1 MAANYPT
8 SSVSFS
14 KRTDNSDPVVAADVN
29 VLYDEVTAIATT
41 VGTTPTLS
49 TGWTGS
55 FSTSTTSWSTLR
67 DRIQHAEY
75 GISTAYT
82 DRVSLTGDSV
92 VLPAANK
99 VGLAIKAATSATSN
113 LMEFKNSGNSV
124 VTAVGPNGWILTID
138 GGSAA

>member
-8 SSVSFS
+8 TAVSFQQ
-14 KRTDNSDPVVAADVN
+14 RQDNSDPVVAADVN
-29 VLYDEVTAIATT
+29 ILYDEVTAIATT
-41 VGTTPTLS
+41 VGTAPTTS
-49 TGWTGS
+49 TGWSGT
-55 FSTSTTSWSTLR
+55 FSTSNTSWSTLR

-75 GISTAYT
+75 GINTAYT
-82 DRVSLTGDSV
+82 DRVSLGGDSV
-92 VLPAANK
+92 VLPSASK

-113 LMEFKNSGNSV
+113 LMEFKNSSNSV